1 MIVWPVTDPM
11 AAELATSSVSPR
23 EVGDALPTTR
33 RAITRQAIDAY
44 RAASGDNN
52 PLHYDDEFAAATQF
66 GGVIA
71 HGMLTLAL
79 VSEMMT
85 RAYGADWLSSGS
97 LRARFRGAAY
107 PGDVLEATGSVAK
120 RELTDNGLIV
130 TCNVEVRNA
139 HNDNRIITGS
149 ASVILSPPAQGEA
162 GE

>member
-1 MIVWPVTDPM
+1 MAAGAVTDS
-11 AAELATSSVSPR
+11 LSPR
-23 EVGDALPTTR
+23 EVGDPLPKAR

-79 VSEMMT
+79 VTEMMT
-85 RAYGADWLSSGS
+85 QSYGRDWLSSGN
-97 LRARFRGAAY
+97 LRVRFRGAAY

-120 RELTDNGLIV
+120 REFTDNGLIV
-130 TCNVEVRNA
+130 TCNVEVRSA
-139 HNDNRIITGS
+139 HNDSRIITGS
-149 ASVILSPPAQGEA
+149 ASVKIGPSAQGEV
-162 GE
+162 GQ

>member
-1 MIVWPVTDPM
+1 MTDPM
-11 AAELATSSVSPR
+11 AAEAVTDSLSPR
-23 EVGDALPTTR
+23 EVGDPLPKAR
-33 RAITRQAIDAY
+33 RTITRQAIDAY

-79 VSEMMT
+79 VAEMMT
-85 RAYGADWLSSGS
+85 RSYGGDWLSSGN
-97 LRARFRGAAY
+97 LRVRFRGAAY

-120 RELTDNGLIV
+120 REFTDNGLIV
-130 TCNVEVRNA
+130 TCNVEVRSA
-139 HNDNRIITGS
+139 HNDSRIITGS
-149 ASVILSPPAQGEA
+149 ASVKLSPPAQGEA

>member
-1 MIVWPVTDPM
+1 MTDPM
-11 AAELATSSVSPR
+11 AAEAVTDSLSPR
-23 EVGDALPTTR
+23 EVGDTLPMAR

-79 VSEMMT
+79 VTEMMT
-85 RAYGADWLSSGS
+85 RAYGEDWLSTGN

-120 RELTDNGLIV
+120 REFTDNGLIV
-130 TCNVEVRNA
+130 TCNVEVRSA
-139 HNDNRIITGS
+139 HNDSRIITGS

>member
-1 MIVWPVTDPM
+1 MTDPM
-11 AAELATSSVSPR
+11 AAEAVTDSRSPR
-23 EVGDALPTTR
+23 EVGDPLPEAR
-33 RAITRQAIDAY
+33 RTITRQAIDAY

-79 VSEMMT
+79 VTEMMT
-85 RAYGADWLSSGS
+85 QSYGRDWLSSGN
-97 LRARFRGAAY
+97 LRVRFRGAAY

-120 RELTDNGLIV
+120 REFTDNGLIV
-130 TCNVEVRNA
+130 TCNVEVRSA
-139 HNDNRIITGS
+139 HNDSRIITGS
-149 ASVILSPPAQGEA
+149 ASVVLSPPAQGEA

>member
-1 MIVWPVTDPM
+1 MS
-11 AAELATSSVSPR
+11 AEPATLPLSPHD
-23 EVGDALPTTR
+23 VGETLPTTR
-33 RAITRQAIDAY
+33 RTITREGIDAY

-85 RAYGADWLSSGS
+85 RAYGADWLSTGN

-120 RELTDNGLIV
+120 RESTDNGLIV
-130 TCNVEVRNA
+130 TCNVEVRSA

-149 ASVILSPPAQGEA
+149 ASVTLNPPAGGEA
-162 GE
+162 GQ

>member
-1 MIVWPVTDPM
+1 MTAPMAGEAVTDS
-11 AAELATSSVSPR
+11 LSPR
-23 EVGDALPTTR
+23 EVGDPLPKAR

-52 PLHYDDEFAAATQF
+52 PLHYNDGFAAGTGF

-85 RAYGADWLSSGS
+85 QAYGRDWLASGN

-107 PGDVLEATGSVAK
+107 PGDVLEATGRVAK
-120 RELTDNGLIV
+120 RESTDNGLYI
-130 TCNVEVRNA
+130 TCNVEVRSA
-139 HNDNRIITGS
+139 HNDSRIITGS
-149 ASVILSPPAQGEA
+149 ASVTLSPPAQGEA
-162 GE
+162 AE

>member
-1 MIVWPVTDPM
+1 MTDPM
-11 AAELATSSVSPR
+11 AAEAVTDRLSPR
-23 EVGDALPTTR
+23 EVGDPLPKAR

-44 RAASGDNN
+44 RVASGDNN

-85 RAYGADWLSSGS
+85 RSYGRDWLSSGN
-97 LRARFRGAAY
+97 LRVRFRGAAY
-107 PGDVLEATGSVAK
+107 PGDVLEATGRVAK
-120 RELTDNGLIV
+120 REFTDNGLIV
-130 TCNVEVRNA
+130 TCNVEVRSA
-139 HNDNRIITGS
+139 HNDSRIITGS
-149 ASVILSPPAQGEA
+149 ASVKIGPSAQGEV